1 MENIRKRIKELREKR
16 GLLQKE
22 VAEKIGVT
30 RETINNIENGKSKGN
45 IEMIEPLCRVL
56 GVTPTYLILGKETSN
71 DLGLNPEGEK
81 LYKEY
86 LQYLRE
92 KYPKDQEKEYKKIE
106 NL

>member
-1 MENIRKRIKELREKR
+1 MEIGKRIREIRIKKNMKQSELADK
-16 GLLQKE
+16 
-22 VAEKIGVT
+22 AGVS
-30 RETINNIENGKSKGN
+30 RMTITNIENGKHKGTFELVQPICN
-45 IEMIEPLCRVL
+45 ALEI
-56 GVTPTYLILGKETSN
+56 TPTYLILGKETSN